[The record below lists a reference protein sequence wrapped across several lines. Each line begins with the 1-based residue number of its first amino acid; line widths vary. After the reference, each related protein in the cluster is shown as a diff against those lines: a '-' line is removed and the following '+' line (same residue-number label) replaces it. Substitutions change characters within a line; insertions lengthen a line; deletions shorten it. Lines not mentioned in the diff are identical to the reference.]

1 MSVEQLQMLSMAGY
15 IASGGFLVSTVLLF
29 FILKIPRLIEDMT
42 GVTARRAIED
52 IRRQNEGG
60 GRSGNHTA
68 VKRKVRGSHTDKISS
83 SGRQRYTSGEKPGT
97 VTAKRVST
105 GLTEHMRGG
114 MAEETTLLMQGGM
127 AEETAL
133 LMQGG
138 MAEETSLLMQG
149 GMAEETSLLMQGG
162 MAEETSLLM
171 QEGTGTA
178 AAVLQQTMIQGNTV
192 PAMAGSTE
200 ELSQHQALQDRAK
213 ASVVVQVDIGFSES
227 SETVD

>member
-138 MAEETSLLMQG
+138 MA
-149 GMAEETSLLMQGG
+149 A
-162 MAEETSLLM
+162 ETSLLM

>member
-149 GMAEETSLLMQGG
+149 GMAEETSLLMQ
-162 MAEETSLLM
+162 
-171 QEGTGTA
+171 EGTGTA
-178 AAVLQQTMIQGNTV
+178 AAVLQQTIIQGNTV

>member
-114 MAEETTLLMQGGM
+114 MAEETTLLMKGGM

-149 GMAEETSLLMQGG
+149 GMAEETSLLMQ
-162 MAEETSLLM
+162 
-171 QEGTGTA
+171 EGTGTA
-178 AAVLQQTMIQGNTV
+178 ATVLQQTMIQGNTV

>member
-138 MAEETSLLMQG
+138 MAEETSLLMQ
-149 GMAEETSLLMQGG
+149 
-162 MAEETSLLM
+162 
-171 QEGTGTA
+171 EGTGTA
-178 AAVLQQTMIQGNTV
+178 AAVLQQTIIQGNTV

>member
-149 GMAEETSLLMQGG
+149 GMAEETSLLMQ
-162 MAEETSLLM
+162 
-171 QEGTGTA
+171 EGTGTA

>member
-138 MAEETSLLMQG
+138 MAEETSLLMQ
-149 GMAEETSLLMQGG
+149 
-162 MAEETSLLM
+162 
-171 QEGTGTA
+171 EGTGTA

>member
-83 SGRQRYTSGEKPGT
+83 SGRLRYTSGEKPGT

-127 AEETAL
+127 AEETA
-133 LMQGG
+133 
-138 MAEETSLLMQG
+138 LLMQG